1 MDRLFQSKWFIRI
14 ISLVFAITLYI
25 FVTVETNVTQDDSRI
40 PLGTVNEVQVLEEV
54 PLGIKIDA
62 DQYVVSGV
70 PEHVKVTLEGKTS
83 ILTPIIRQLNF
94 NVFVD
99 LRDLSE
105 GEHHVDVEHENL
117 PDNVT
122 AYIEPKTVDVTIEK
136 RTAKEFDVE
145 IDIVN
150 EDQLPLGYELGEP
163 EISTETVTLIS
174 SEAVIEQVAM
184 VKVFIDVA
192 DLKEPIRNRELPVSV
207 YDIQGNDL
215 NVRVEPESVTVSLP
229 VERPSKKVPL
239 TIEMTGELPEDL
251 EIESIVAVEE
261 IDIFGKRA
269 VLHDVTAV
277 STKPLDLSK
286 VTKSDTFELE
296 LDLPEGTVANDEF
309 IEIKVNVNKRKTFD
323 DVAIETEVENDV
335 QFTITKPENKR
346 VTINA
351 IGLVETIDKL
361 KKSDI
366 RAFIKIPNATTGTHE
381 LDLTVE
387 GPEGITYEPNTETV
401 IVAVP

>member
-14 ISLVFAITLYI
+14 ISLVFAITLYM
-25 FVTVETNVTQDDSRI
+25 FVTVETNVNQDDSRI
-40 PLGTVNEVQVLEEV
+40 PLGTVNEVEVLEEV

-99 LRDLSE
+99 LRDLGE
-105 GEHHVDVEHENL
+105 GEHQVDVEYENL

-122 AYIEPKTVDVTIEK
+122 AYIEPKTVEVVIEK
-136 RTAKEFDVE
+136 RTAKEFAIE

-150 EDQLPLGYELGEP
+150 EDKLPLGYELGEP
-163 EISTETVTLIS
+163 EISAETVTLIS

-192 DLKEPIRNRELPVSV
+192 DLKEPIRNRELPISV

-215 NVRVEPESVTVSLP
+215 NVRVEPESITVSLP

-239 TIEMTGELPEDL
+239 TIEMTGDLPDDL

-269 VLHDVTAV
+269 ILHDIDGV

-286 VTKSDTFELE
+286 VTESDTFELE
-296 LDLPEGTVANDEF
+296 LDLPEGTIANEEF
-309 IEIKVNVNKRKTFD
+309 VEIKVNVNKQKTFD
-323 DVAIETEVENDV
+323 DVTIETETESDA
-335 QFTITKPENKR
+335 QFSITKPEDER
-346 VTINA
+346 VTIRA
-351 IGLVETIDKL
+351 IGLDGTIDKL
-361 KKSDI
+361 KKVDI
-366 RAFIKIPNATTGTHE
+366 RAFITLTNVTTGTHQV
-381 LDLTVE
+381 DLTIE
-387 GPEGITYEPNTETV
+387 GPEGITYEPDIETV
-401 IVAVP
+401 TISVP

>member
-99 LRDLSE
+99 LRNLSE

-136 RTAKEFDVE
+136 RTAKE
-145 IDIVN
+145 
-150 EDQLPLGYELGEP
+150 
-163 EISTETVTLIS
+163 
-174 SEAVIEQVAM
+174 
-184 VKVFIDVA
+184 
-192 DLKEPIRNRELPVSV
+192 
-207 YDIQGNDL
+207 
-215 NVRVEPESVTVSLP
+215 
-229 VERPSKKVPL
+229 
-239 TIEMTGELPEDL
+239 
-251 EIESIVAVEE
+251 
-261 IDIFGKRA
+261 
-269 VLHDVTAV
+269 
-277 STKPLDLSK
+277 
-286 VTKSDTFELE
+286 
-296 LDLPEGTVANDEF
+296 
-309 IEIKVNVNKRKTFD
+309 
-323 DVAIETEVENDV
+323 
-335 QFTITKPENKR
+335 
-346 VTINA
+346 
-351 IGLVETIDKL
+351 
-361 KKSDI
+361 
-366 RAFIKIPNATTGTHE
+366 
-381 LDLTVE
+381 
-387 GPEGITYEPNTETV
+387 
-401 IVAVP
+401 